1 MRLRCWDPAGYLLA
15 AVSKPV
21 ISRSDLL
28 DVHVPKSVW
37 SRSGRPLQGRLT
49 RALFGSM
56 MLLIGLALPWPAVSY
71 SLMVVGVLGFV
82 LIPIITD
89 QVIVRREPRIMAAD
103 REAASAQIE
112 ALSKSVLVSAF
123 APDAWVTLQKG
134 RLYLAQGDGRGA
146 AQSFA
151 DTARVLGDPT
161 MSVMRSAQ
169 ARALMLADD
178 RAGAREHLVALQEA
192 GALTARDRLDLGVVT
207 LDESARA
214 EQARE
219 HLEAAYEELD
229 GHPQAGAALAISLA
243 RTGRDSEVERAL
255 ELLSKAEAEADSEDT
270 LARALIKRARK
281 ALRPAREAKRKR
293 KRKG

>member
-1 MRLRCWDPAGYLLA
+1 MRLRCWDRAGYLLA

-21 ISRSDLL
+21 VPRSDLL

-71 SLMVVGVLGFV
+71 SLMVTGVLGFL
-82 LIPIITD
+82 LIPTITD
-89 QVIVRREPRIMAAD
+89 RVIERREPRIMAAD
-103 REAASAQIE
+103 REAASAQVE
-112 ALSKSVLVSAF
+112 ALSKSVLISAF
-123 APDAWVTLQKG
+123 APDAWMTLQRG
-134 RLYLAQGDGRGA
+134 RLLLAQGDGRGA

-161 MSVMRSAQ
+161 MTVMRSAQ

-192 GALTARDRLDLGVVT
+192 GTLTARDRLDLGVVM

-219 HLEAAYEELD
+219 HLEAAYDELD

-243 RTGRDSEVERAL
+243 RTGQGPEVDRAM
-255 ELLSKAEAEADSEDT
+255 ELLSKAEDEADSEDT
-270 LARALIKRARK
+270 LARSLIKRARK

-293 KRKG
+293 KRKR

>member
-1 MRLRCWDPAGYLLA
+1 M
-15 AVSKPV
+15 SKPV